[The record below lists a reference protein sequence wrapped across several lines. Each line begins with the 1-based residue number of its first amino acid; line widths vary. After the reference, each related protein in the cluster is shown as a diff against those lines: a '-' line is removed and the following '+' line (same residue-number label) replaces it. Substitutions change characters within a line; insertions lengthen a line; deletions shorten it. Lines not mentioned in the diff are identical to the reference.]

1 MSKVNELAL
10 VGALVGY
17 IGSTVLIEYARL
29 DPTTAGLTVGFV
41 PSIVGLIVAGVV
53 IHLQK

>member
-1 MSKVNELAL
+1 MSKVYELAL